1 MLSSIGFHFF
11 HCEGGFHSIPTGA
24 GLLYPPPPQGAM
36 LQEVPFLMIDLASH
50 LIVVF
55 RAFNKTKNHPI
66 LLGAHYLPRPTSR
79 HILWGSLALYV
90 LY

>member
-1 MLSSIGFHFF
+1 MK
-11 HCEGGFHSIPTGA
+11 EGFHSIPTGA

-55 RAFNKTKNHPI
+55 RALTKRKTTPYFLGPI
-66 LLGAHYLPRPTSR
+66 ICPDPQVATFCGGHSR
-79 HILWGSLALYV
+79 CMFFTEKPASGPIAL
-90 LY
+90 

>member
-1 MLSSIGFHFF
+1 
-11 HCEGGFHSIPTGA
+11 
-24 GLLYPPPPQGAM
+24 M

-79 HILWGSLALYV
+79 HILWGVTRVVCSLLSSRQAVPLPYDTNGARFDERYRV
-90 LY
+90 AFHSAYQ